1 MRSTLLILLFASAC
15 ASAPGHRTV
24 NIPATRHQI
33 DDAIAADP
41 GLTRVTGD
49 FAYQPA
55 MPGARPLDTAEA
67 RHLLAPWRRIASV
80 GRVTEDRAVV
90 YTAASGPGRLEETW
104 VREPDG
110 WKLGRVVQLGT
121 ATGGTSTSA
130 AR

>member
-1 MRSTLLILLFASAC
+1 MRSTLLVLVFASAC
-15 ASAPGHRTV
+15 ASASGPRTA

-33 DDAIAADP
+33 ADAIAADP

-55 MPGARPLDTAEA
+55 APDARPLGTAEA
-67 RHLLAPWRRIASV
+67 RHLVAPWRRIASV
-80 GRVTEDRAVV
+80 GHVADDRAVV

-121 ATGGTSTSA
+121 TTGGTATA
-130 AR
+130 TAR